1 MIRTCAGFTA
11 LQAVYEREIGYLK
24 AHSVRHEGRPAAR
37 CSATQAASTKARM
50 ARALTSHLARCPEC
64 G

>member
-1 MIRTCAGFTA
+1 MKTCADFAA
-11 LQAVYEREIGYLK
+11 LQAVYEREIGYLT
-24 AHSVRHEGRPAAR
+24 AHSVRHQGRPAAR

-50 ARALTSHLARCPEC
+50 ARALSGHLARCLEC

>member
-1 MIRTCAGFTA
+1 MRTCAGFTA
-11 LQAVYEREIGYLK
+11 LQAVYEREIRYLT
-24 AHSVRHEGRPAAR
+24 AHSARHQGRPAAR

-50 ARALTSHLARCPEC
+50 ARALNGHLARCPEC